1 MKVYCVQYSAHAGK
15 WIYDGY
21 RSAWQDLGYELTE
34 PEKQKISDEMLIL
47 NLIPINQTA
56 YNEDYIMMS
65 ADSLIQGDKD
75 LLALSNANKAFVFVQ
90 PNSYPDPWGR
100 HGNFVTIAPNQII
113 NEINKMDN
121 VHYWTFANVEQ
132 KYYKKWKKPIHTVPL
147 AFDHLNYKP
156 EKNEK
161 YQKFDISFVGG
172 WANNGFDEKRSII
185 VDIFSKFM
193 KSGLKCGFFVNKNLT
208 HKQECDLL
216 ANSKL
221 TLNIHDAYQR
231 VLGLDTNERT
241 FKSLGLNG
249 LMVSDKVKQLN
260 EIFPD
265 IATSLDSDE
274 LVSVTKEILS
284 LTESEREN
292 MREESRQN
300 ILDNHCYTHRIQT
313 LLNL

>member
-1 MKVYCVQYSAHAGK
+1 MKVYCVQYSSFAGK

-21 RSAWQDLGYELTE
+21 RSAWQELGYELAVPCESLKKTWNKE
-34 PEKQKISDEMLIL
+34 GDNDMLML
-47 NLIPINQTA
+47 NLIPSNQAA
-56 YNEDYIMMS
+56 YNEDYVMMS
-65 ADSLIQGDKD
+65 ADSLIQGDSD

-231 VLGLDTNERT
+231 ALGLDTNERT
-241 FKSLGLNG
+241 FK
-249 LMVSDKVKQLN
+249 K
-260 EIFPD
+260 
-265 IATSLDSDE
+265 T
-274 LVSVTKEILS
+274 
-284 LTESEREN
+284 
-292 MREESRQN
+292 
-300 ILDNHCYTHRIQT
+300 
-313 LLNL
+313 